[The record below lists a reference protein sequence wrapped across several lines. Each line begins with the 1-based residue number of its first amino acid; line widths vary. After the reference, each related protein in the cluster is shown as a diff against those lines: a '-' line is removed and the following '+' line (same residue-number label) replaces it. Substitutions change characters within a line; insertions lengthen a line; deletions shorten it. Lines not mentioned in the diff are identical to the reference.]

1 MATSTVFESAVTETI
16 RVSLALGDGISLPPG
31 ATTTAAVGVVYLL
44 EDISV
49 IVCGTGALLEMVG
62 ASKSELTAVTSL
74 VRADYGSLQ
83 ETAGATNSKLA
94 AASTITRTDCGFV
107 QETGGATSDLAA
119 ISAQVSATI
128 TEMGTA
134 YDTAGT
140 LPINEQKI
148 FDEEEVPTHPLLAAQ
163 TLFAKATDSAA
174 LGIALFLPAE
184 TWAC

>member
-1 MATSTVFESAVTETI
+1 MATSTVFESVVTETI
-16 RVSLALGDGISLPPG
+16 RVSLALGDGISLPP
-31 ATTTAAVGVVYLL
+31 
-44 EDISV
+44 
-49 IVCGTGALLEMVG
+49 
-62 ASKSELTAVTSL
+62 
-74 VRADYGSLQ
+74 
-83 ETAGATNSKLA
+83 
-94 AASTITRTDCGFV
+94 
-107 QETGGATSDLAA
+107 GGATSDLAA